1 MADHQPN
8 FAGTFATELVKVLE
22 STAGERPTIEIGA
35 PTSGPDTDALAWRQ
49 EFSGGNLKTAWIA
62 AAPSSAR
69 EIGAKLL
76 DAAGLAEYDDQEA
89 CATYLQTLG
98 QALSGFTHSMCARDG
113 RQVAAGGGGESQ
125 CPSDL
130 SLTPIRLTFSSGSGA
145 VVYAHFDEDET
156 PSEPDHPQPP
166 PAPESERLKNLDL
179 LLDVELPV
187 TVSFGRAQLPLKEVV
202 KLTTGSTI
210 ELNRTVSDPVE
221 LIVNNCVVAKGEVV
235 VVDGN
240 FAVRIERVV
249 SRQDRLRSI
258 G

>member
-1 MADHQPN
+1 MADHQSN
-8 FAGTFATELVKVLE
+8 FAGTFATELVRVLE
-22 STAGERPTIEIGA
+22 NTTGERAAVEIGA
-35 PTSGPDTDALAWRQ
+35 PTSAPDADALAWRQ
-49 EFSGGNLKTAWIA
+49 DFSGGRLKAAWIA

-76 DAAGLAEYDDQEA
+76 NASEVAEYDDQEA
-89 CATYLQTLG
+89 TATYLQTLG
-98 QALSGFTHSMCARDG
+98 QALSGFTHSMGARDG
-113 RQVAAGGGGESQ
+113 RELAACEGRESP
-125 CPSDL
+125 CPSNL
-130 SLTPIRLTFSSGSGA
+130 SLIPIRLTFPSGSGA
-145 VVYAHFDEDET
+145 AVYAHFDEDET
-156 PSEPDHPQPP
+156 PADTAPQPAA
-166 PAPESERLKNLDL
+166 APEPERLKNLDL

-187 TVSFGRAQLPLKEVV
+187 TVSFGRAQLPLKEVI

>member
-1 MADHQPN
+1 MADQQSN

-22 STAGERPTIEIGA
+22 NTMGERPGVEIAA
-35 PTSGPDTDALAWRQ
+35 PTSGLDPDALAWRQ
-49 EFSGGNLKTAWIA
+49 DFSGSKLKAAWIA

-76 DAAGLAEYDDQEA
+76 NAAGVAEYGDQEA
-89 CATYLQTLG
+89 TATYLQALA
-98 QALSGFTHSMCARDG
+98 QALSGFTHSIGARDG
-113 RQVAAGGGGESQ
+113 LEVAACEGRESR

-130 SLTPIRLTFSSGSGA
+130 SVIPIRLMFPSGSGVA
-145 VVYAHFDEDET
+145 LYAHFDEDET
-156 PSEPDHPQPP
+156 PAETAPQP
-166 PAPESERLKNLDL
+166 AAGPEPEHLKNLDL

-187 TVSFGRAQLPLKEVV
+187 TVSFGRAQLPLKEVI

>member
-1 MADHQPN
+1 MADHQSN
-8 FAGTFATELVKVLE
+8 FAGAFATELVKVLE
-22 STAGERPTIEIGA
+22 DTTRERPAVEIGA

-49 EFSGGNLKTAWIA
+49 SFSGGKLKAGWIT

-76 DAAGLAEYDDQEA
+76 NAAGVAEYDDQEA
-89 CATYLQTLG
+89 TATYLQTLG
-98 QALSGFTHSMCARDG
+98 QALSGFTHSMGARDG
-113 RQVAAGGGGESQ
+113 LELAACDGRESR
-125 CPSDL
+125 CPSGL
-130 SLTPIRLTFSSGSGA
+130 SLIPIHLTFPSGSSA
-145 VVYAHFDEDET
+145 TVYAHFDEDET
-156 PSEPDHPQPP
+156 PAEPAPPP
-166 PAPESERLKNLDL
+166 PAGPGPERLKNLDL

-187 TVSFGRAQLPLKEVV
+187 AVSFGRAQLPLKDVI

-210 ELNRTVSDPVE
+210 ELNRTISDPVD
-221 LIVNNCVVAKGEVV
+221 LIVNNCVVARGEVV